1 MKSRI
6 LQQSR
11 SRLVAGGNGATTF
24 LFAATTTTSYDS
36 DGMDLHQYQKRS
48 PSPLKRKHYESE
60 DEESS
65 PGASMRPRKGS
76 DSSGSPI
83 SVTVSS
89 GELVR
94 RANNCVEVKYSPI
107 LTNSSGQPR
116 QTAVVPPTP
125 GARNPKCARCR
136 NHGKTENV
144 KGHKRFCPHRFC
156 ICPKCQLI
164 KERQRVMA
172 QQVALR
178 RAQAQDEAMGRF
190 HPEEDVV
197 LNGISSPGSPS
208 SDGPAFAMRMLS
220 STFSAAASGGIKGD
234 TLRKD
239 FHALI
244 SKVDVNQ
251 SVALSALLALLKKS
265 ESLQDAMDSL
275 ADAVKQLPEMFPPQL
290 DSGFSTPTSE
300 ISRRSLDL
308 ISGEFSREKLAT
320 DIIATEN
327 LVHDVPSRE
336 NYWSEYMRDN
346 LVASERAQTYAR
358 SLSCCIRPTSVASSP
373 PASAFWMSGST
384 GTAAPGFMYP
394 QPYPSFMLPSPYYS
408 GQLSAPYS
416 LGGRPTNGS
425 HSPLEQHQMSYGLA
439 PPPTTVSSP
448 YTPLFPAAPSTAA
461 GPSSSGDSRGSAEFR
476 EDSDREG
483 AAAPLGSGIER
494 VSPPSTSSA
503 PAPTVHPKATR
514 GRNHQFDF
522 SRPSTTEN
530 HLRR

>member
-290 DSGFSTPTSE
+290 DS
-300 ISRRSLDL
+300 
-308 ISGEFSREKLAT
+308 
-320 DIIATEN
+320 
-327 LVHDVPSRE
+327 
-336 NYWSEYMRDN
+336 
-346 LVASERAQTYAR
+346 AQTYAR

>member
-308 ISGEFSREKLAT
+308 IS
-320 DIIATEN
+320 
-327 LVHDVPSRE
+327 
-336 NYWSEYMRDN
+336 
-346 LVASERAQTYAR
+346 AQTYAR